1 MKDMCENYDL
11 TMPSSVESLCR
22 NELPNGR
29 KGEKKMGIERRKEMG
44 REGRGAKGEGE
55 KEGEEEARGEGRVE
69 GGRRGGREGRKRGG
83 ARELGEK
90 GGNRWKNEE

>member
-29 KGEKKMGIERRKEMG
+29 KGEKKMGIERRREWEG
-44 REGRGAKGEGE
+44 REGEGE

-69 GGRRGGREGRKRGG
+69 EGRRGEREGRKRGG

>member
-1 MKDMCENYDL
+1 MKGMCENYDL

-29 KGEKKMGIERRKEMG
+29 KGGKKMGIERGLRG
-44 REGRGAKGEGE
+44 REGRRKGKKRRG
-55 KEGEEEARGEGRVE
+55 KEGR
-69 GGRRGGREGRKRGG
+69 REGRKRGG

-90 GGNRWKNEE
+90 